1 MKKHTK
7 VYLKQM
13 GYDDTDF
20 IECEATGGKAVD
32 IHHIRGRG
40 RGGKDTLCNLMA
52 LTREA
57 HQSMG
62 DNKHWKEYLLS
73 AHFKMILK
81 RVNNGLIE
89 PWQHIFD
96 SAHDGCEESKEFM
109 KRNPGKFESYW
120 WDWAQKQKA
129 A

>member
-1 MKKHTK
+1 MKPHTK
-7 VYLKQM
+7 TYLTQM
-13 GYDDTDF
+13 GYDDTEF
-20 IECEATGGKAVD
+20 IPCEVTGVKAVD

-52 LTREA
+52 LTRKT
-57 HQSMG
+57 HVDLG
-62 DNKHWKEYLLS
+62 DNKHWRESLIS
-73 AHFKMILK
+73 QHFLIILN
-81 RVNNGLIE
+81 RADSGLID

-109 KRNPGKFESYW
+109 KRYPANFEPLW